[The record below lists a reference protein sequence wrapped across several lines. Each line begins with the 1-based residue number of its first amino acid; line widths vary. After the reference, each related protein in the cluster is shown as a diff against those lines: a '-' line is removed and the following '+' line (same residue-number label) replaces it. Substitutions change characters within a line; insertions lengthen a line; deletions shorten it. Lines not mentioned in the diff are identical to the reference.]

1 MIHLNKYDS
10 METMLMAML
19 KIMVCLRSAHYIKG
33 LLLHLLIM
41 THQKKHM
48 LPPYRM
54 FAMRSSSF
62 SEEAG
67 EMSLSVLSRVSR
79 GDSNVHDLKHCDH
92 MFKLSTTFLRIGK
105 QLEHGDDA
113 SSVVNNRV
121 TVDPQSS
128 EVAALVT
135 FLNKTIKKIQIGSFK
150 PYRKL
155 PKANSMYCKRDA
167 ETPQAA
173 PLQMRRLF
181 ESNDQAVFLY
191 ATTKAKE
198 LMNEY
203 VDEENAQAKLDG
215 DDPLVPV
222 QSFSDDDS
230 DDSSGDDDGQV
241 LRPLA
246 SDDDDDIKDDDSV
259 NALSQSQNNPTKV
272 WMRAVLPQ
280 SKIKKVSLH
289 RTSGHHD
296 HDSGDEDVDKDDSSS
311 EASQSSSSSI
321 ATAASSMPSTSSS
334 KGAGAQAQPRK
345 RKRGVSEKVDGAPS
359 TVTLQPSL
367 HHRMIVAIADYRM
380 NDYVITRGI
389 GDTSARFWLG
399 KISQVIT
406 ADTSSSVTAFK
417 ITWLIAST
425 EHGPYEIEKTDTG
438 RPLTDTVP
446 VVKVIAGFR
455 QLTGDNKLPPHV
467 IKFVN
472 EELDGIELVQ
482 QRAQRDQGKS
492 KKVGKK

>member
-1 MIHLNKYDS
+1 
-10 METMLMAML
+10 
-19 KIMVCLRSAHYIKG
+19 
-33 LLLHLLIM
+33 
-41 THQKKHM
+41 
-48 LPPYRM
+48 
-54 FAMRSSSF
+54 
-62 SEEAG
+62 
-67 EMSLSVLSRVSR
+67 
-79 GDSNVHDLKHCDH
+79 
-92 MFKLSTTFLRIGK
+92 
-105 QLEHGDDA
+105 
-113 SSVVNNRV
+113 
-121 TVDPQSS
+121 
-128 EVAALVT
+128 
-135 FLNKTIKKIQIGSFK
+135 
-150 PYRKL
+150 
-155 PKANSMYCKRDA
+155 
-167 ETPQAA
+167 
-173 PLQMRRLF
+173 
-181 ESNDQAVFLY
+181 
-191 ATTKAKE
+191 
-198 LMNEY
+198 MNEY
-203 VDEENAQAKLDG
+203 VDAENAQAKLDG

-230 DDSSGDDDGQV
+230 DDLSGDDDDHA

-259 NALSQSQNNPTKV
+259 NALSQSQNKPTKV

-289 RTSGHHD
+289 RHHTHESD
-296 HDSGDEDVDKDDSSS
+296 DEDVDGDDTSS

-321 ATAASSMPSTSSS
+321 ATAASSMPSRSSS
-334 KGAGAQAQPRK
+334 KDDGAQAQPRK
-345 RKRGVSEKVDGAPS
+345 RKRGESEKVDGAPS
-359 TVTLQPSL
+359 AVIMQPSL

-389 GDTSARFWLG
+389 EDTSARFWLG

-482 QRAQRDQGKS
+482 QRAQRGQGKS
-492 KKVGKK
+492 KKAGKK